1 MPGGWE
7 AGAWVETA
15 WQADSW
21 EGCAAA
27 VVVEHHSGGGWYV
40 RSTPLDVK
48 KFLVKRVAG
57 GSVAEVVIAA
67 EGRGRRLAQG
77 GAIAAAALLETHGQ
91 GQKSSSGASLA
102 EALDLASEGY
112 GVADDLEALLLAY
125 ARQQVRISVI

>member
-1 MPGGWE
+1 MSGQLLWSNEG
-7 AGAWVETA
+7 
-15 WQADSW
+15 ADSSLL
-21 EGCAAA
+21 ASPAN
-27 VVVEHHSGGGWYV
+27 
-40 RSTPLDVK
+40 VK
-48 KFLVKRVAG
+48 DC

-125 ARQQVRISVI
+125 ARQQVRISVN